1 MIRNAEIRYKN
12 GTDKISAYYKA
23 KAALGNTKNMRLM
36 YENNI
41 KEKRIRLNALMNRNV
56 LISFD
61 IDTTVVFNDYS
72 TILFDKAL
80 FNENRSDLKSL
91 DRQIDLTVLKQES
104 EEAKPETGIWSSI

>member
-1 MIRNAEIRYKN
+1 
-12 GTDKISAYYKA
+12 
-23 KAALGNTKNMRLM
+23 MRLM

-91 DRQIDLTVLKQES
+91 DRRINLTVLKQES
-104 EEAKPETGIWSSI
+104 ERQSLKPEFGVRFENMFGFGGQPTQYTLMAMVKLPF